1 MLSFMREQGG
11 QTQDHRHKTTDTKP
25 ESGDK
30 TQGTSDRSLRRTP
43 NGEAMSDEEY
53 LTVAAKNK
61 NVRKTTYLLAVLF
74 GCGLLFLWFM
84 IKKST
89 PLSAVADSQGGTE
102 QEQIEMAIA
111 QLTGVRLEMT
121 GQMDEVVKKFYQFSD
136 VQQVNVD
143 ELVKDPFGPET
154 RDSMLDTG
162 YSTRIEN
169 QESRHEMQL
178 LGIMRTQKGYCC
190 MIDDRILYE
199 GDSIRGFKVL
209 QIGDGTVLLQS
220 PDREIVLKLSE

>member
-11 QTQDHRHKTTDTKP
+11 QTQDHKPKTTDTKP
-25 ESGDK
+25 ESGVL
-30 TQGTSDRSLRRTP
+30 DR
-43 NGEAMSDEEY
+43 EY
-53 LTVAAKNK
+53 FTVATQNK

-143 ELVKDPFGPET
+143 ELVKNPFGPVGVVREPPLLS
-154 RDSMLDTG
+154 SMG
-162 YSTRIEN
+162 EN
-169 QESRHEMQL
+169 RESRIEMQL
-178 LGIMRTQKGYCC
+178 LSIMRSDQGSCC
-190 MIDDRILYE
+190 MLRVRVPNAKGGKMGPFEDKILYE
-199 GDSIRGFKVL
+199 GDSIRGFKVR
-209 QIGDGTVLLQS
+209 QIGDGFVKLEAENS
-220 PDREIVLKLSE
+220 EVILKLSE